1 MPVKSKLIQW
11 LQAHPRAKH
20 TLHYLMMHPVKSRPR
35 LWLRMLRFLYTKRGK
50 GSVIYNSV
58 RMDITPFHPF
68 VLGEK
73 SVIEDYTCVNNA
85 VGELIIGDRVRIGLH
100 NTIIGPVRIG
110 NDVGLAQ
117 GIVVSGLNH
126 NFKNDPRPIFEQG
139 VNTSLITIEDDVWIG
154 ANSTITAGVTIGRH
168 SVIGAGSVVTKDI
181 PPFSE
186 AVGNPARVIK
196 RLNNPANETV
206 S

>member
-1 MPVKSKLIQW
+1 MKSKFLEW
-11 LQAHPRAKH
+11 LQTHPRTKH
-20 TLHYLMMHPVKSRPR
+20 TLHHLMMHPVKSRPR

-73 SVIEDYTCVNNA
+73 SVVEDYTCVNNA

-100 NTIIGPVRIG
+100 NTIIGPVHIG

-196 RLNNPANETV
+196 QLNKPTNETM

>member
-1 MPVKSKLIQW
+1 
-11 LQAHPRAKH
+11 
-20 TLHYLMMHPVKSRPR
+20 MMHPVKSRPR